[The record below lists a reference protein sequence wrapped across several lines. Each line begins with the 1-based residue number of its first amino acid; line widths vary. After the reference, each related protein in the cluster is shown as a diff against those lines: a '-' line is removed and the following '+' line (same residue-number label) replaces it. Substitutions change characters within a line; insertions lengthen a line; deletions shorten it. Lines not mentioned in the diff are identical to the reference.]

1 MQEAAQ
7 LSLDLASSHHVG
19 LYGDGVLVEL
29 MRAGGFVILEV
40 DDKSDHAISL
50 HLVSRSASG
59 HAVIESNPVQGEVS
73 ATLAQELI
81 SETAD
86 LVDVLFDTPLNTSA
100 LESKFERSRFPES
113 HDPDEDETT
122 NLFAIP
128 SPMENVG
135 ADQSE
140 IRELAVLLGTINTW
154 PIRYAISTRTFP
166 ADPIRAIEAGAREFV
181 SIGRQFTHGNK
192 ENLGVLRL
200 LQDLKTVRSS
210 EQLRTRIATLG
221 LFDNFLE
228 QKLLSPDTATT
239 FAANRAISTIP
250 LKLGFYG
257 PPDTSYGVMTSSG
270 IIVGWKVSSSGAPV
284 VTRMGLAGD

>member
-1 MQEAAQ
+1 MSRFLFLVSGLAVVLSFASSVSSAQSAASSSGSVSKSKLTLDEAIAAIQSKEPHSGVSFRLIRELNSSAAMQEAAQ

-135 ADQSE
+135 AGPERNQRIGCAPRYHQHVAHS
-140 IRELAVLLGTINTW
+140 IRDLDSDL
-154 PIRYAISTRTFP
+154 P
-166 ADPIRAIEAGAREFV
+166 
-181 SIGRQFTHGNK
+181 GRSDSCH
-192 ENLGVLRL
+192 
-200 LQDLKTVRSS
+200 
-210 EQLRTRIATLG
+210 
-221 LFDNFLE
+221 
-228 QKLLSPDTATT
+228 
-239 FAANRAISTIP
+239 
-250 LKLGFYG
+250 
-257 PPDTSYGVMTSSG
+257 
-270 IIVGWKVSSSGAPV
+270 
-284 VTRMGLAGD
+284 